1 MRKLIFTLLCVSL
14 GFGLHLMNGSAS
26 MAFDFL
32 KSVEDATK
40 SAEKKLDKTFDKKN
54 SGSDESLEE
63 KVEQQKVAN
72 EAPKPAARKK
82 PAKDEP
88 IVDSVKDQA
97 VDMYSTV
104 KGVFVSDDKPAKD

>member
-1 MRKLIFTLLCVSL
+1 
-14 GFGLHLMNGSAS
+14 MNGSAS